1 MSKIK
6 GKMFLV
12 FSVIFVVLL
21 SFDQYTKYLAIEYL
35 KGGNDIILID
45 GVLELQYLENRG
57 AAFGLLQNQ
66 KFFILFVGLIFLA
79 ILLFV
84 LFKLPEHKKYNKL
97 YYLAAAMTAGA
108 IGNMIDRIRFD
119 FVVDFI
125 YFSLIDFPI
134 FNVADI
140 YITLS
145 VIVLAIIVL
154 FVYKEEDFEFLSFK
168 QKKYRELK

>member
-6 GKMFLV
+6 IKMFAV
-12 FSVIFVVLL
+12 FTIIFALCL
-21 SFDQYTKYLAIEYL
+21 GLDQFTKYLAIGHL
-35 KGGNDIILID
+35 KGGNDIVLID

-66 KFFILFVGLIFLA
+66 KFFLLFVGLIFLA
-79 ILLFV
+79 ILV
-84 LFKLPEHKKYNKL
+84 LILIKLPEHKKYNKL
-97 YYLAAAMTAGA
+97 YYLAGAMMAGA

-145 VIVLAIIVL
+145 VIILAIIVL